1 MSNTY
6 LKVTIEK
13 KWRTQ
18 NFDFLSL
25 KSLSPGQF
33 LGSSN
38 PRRYD
43 LILKLLAVT
52 QKSEVLE
59 QNCVLRFIILK

>member
-1 MSNTY
+1 MSFSSITEINKLLRKINRLFSKGMSSIY

-25 KSLSPGQF
+25 KS
-33 LGSSN
+33 SS
-38 PRRYD
+38 
-43 LILKLLAVT
+43 
-52 QKSEVLE
+52 SG
-59 QNCVLRFIILK
+59 

>member
-13 KWRTQ
+13 KWRTK

-25 KSLSPGQF
+25 KSSSLGKF
-33 LGSSN
+33 LRSSN
-38 PRRYD
+38 SQED
-43 LILKLLAVT
+43 VIEFSKLLVT
-52 QKSEVLE
+52 T
-59 QNCVLRFIILK
+59 